1 MKNKFNSKHNHK
13 NANPNNSKMKGYD
26 FMKKTNKFAAF
37 ALAACMMAPMTMATT
52 ASFTASAADNYSIT
66 IGTNGSVNASKHS
79 FNAYQIFT
87 GTLNSGESGFTGG
100 SVQWGSAITD
110 NGATFIDALKG
121 NVKLKTITDVANLTA
136 ASTAYDVAL
145 ALEKVN
151 TTELINELANVING
165 IIGSTT
171 TSAGTY
177 DGSGTTAVIE
187 NLVAGYYFVK
197 DVTAIGE
204 GDAQSK
210 FILKLLKNETV
221 TIKTDAPTLEKKI
234 WHNDTAAAP
243 SFFDKAPTESNW
255 GDVGDNQIGDTVY
268 YYIKTSVPDM
278 KDYDTYK
285 YIIRD
290 TFSEGL
296 TFNEVT
302 NIVYVTSGGDTV
314 DLTKLSSSM
323 PTVNSGDDDSTA
335 EIETFYISFVD
346 LKKTLESAGI
356 TRTSGD
362 MIYTY
367 YNATLNKNALVSNS
381 KNDTQN
387 NPNTAWL
394 EYSNNPNQ
402 SGSGDT
408 NNTGETPKD
417 TVYEWTYTFEAEKV
431 DEKNNPLGNAKF
443 SLKSGTDI
451 INLIEITDINELK
464 VNGITD
470 LDENTMYYRKAL
482 SGESGKTTIETTNKK
497 NKFMFV
503 GLDDA
508 KTYTLEE
515 TSAPDNYTKA
525 ADTELSISDMY
536 NVAGNELTEISRKVG
551 SNTADKATIIN
562 KKGTTL
568 PSTGGI
574 GTTIFYVLGGTLV
587 VGSGIAL
594 VTKKRL
600 GKNED

>member
-1 MKNKFNSKHNHK
+1 MK
-13 NANPNNSKMKGYD
+13 
-26 FMKKTNKFAAF
+26 
-37 ALAACMMAPMTMATT
+37 
-52 ASFTASAADNYSIT
+52 
-66 IGTNGSVNASKHS
+66 
-79 FNAYQIFT
+79 
-87 GTLNSGESGFTGG
+87 
-100 SVQWGSAITD
+100 
-110 NGATFIDALKG
+110 
-121 NVKLKTITDVANLTA
+121 
-136 ASTAYDVAL
+136 
-145 ALEKVN
+145 
-151 TTELINELANVING
+151 LANVING

-171 TSAGTY
+171 TSAGEY
-177 DGSGTTAVIE
+177 DGSGSTAVIE
-187 NLVAGYYFVK
+187 NLDAGYYFVK

-302 NIVYVTSGGDTV
+302 NIVYVTSVGDTV
-314 DLTKLSSSM
+314 DLTNLSSNK
-323 PTVNSGDDDSTA
+323 PTVRPFDDASTTD
-335 EIETFYISFVD
+335 EKETFYISFDD
-346 LKKTLESAGI
+346 LKKTLETAGI

-381 KNDTQN
+381 KNNTQN

-408 NNTGETPKD
+408 DNTGETPKD

-431 DEKNNPLGNAKF
+431 DEKNIPLGGAEFN
-443 SLKSGTDI
+443 LKSGTDTI
-451 INLIEITDINELK
+451 GLIEITDINELK
-464 VNGITD
+464 VNGITN
-470 LDENTMYYRKAL
+470 LDENTKYYRKAL
-482 SGESGKTTIETTNKK
+482 SDESSETKIITTSEKY
-497 NKFMFV
+497 KFMFV
-503 GLDDA
+503 GLDDT

-515 TSAPDNYTKA
+515 TSAPTNYTKA
-525 ADTELSISDMY
+525 ADTELSISDTY
-536 NVAGNELTEISRKVG
+536 NDAGNELTKISRKVG